1 LLEKLLEIRMSSE
14 YGGFEWDAAK
24 AVANRRDHG
33 VAFEDAVVACSDPF
47 AVERVDE
54 REDYGEERINLIG
67 MCGGVVLH
75 VTYTERGSRMRIIS
89 ARRAER
95 HEQDDYFRENS
106 A

>member
-1 LLEKLLEIRMSSE
+1 MSSE

-54 REDYGEERINLIG
+54 REDYGEDRNVRWRGPARHLHG
-67 MCGGVVLH
+67 TRFAHANHLGPAGGK
-75 VTYTERGSRMRIIS
+75 T
-89 ARRAER
+89 
-95 HEQDDYFRENS
+95 
-106 A
+106 